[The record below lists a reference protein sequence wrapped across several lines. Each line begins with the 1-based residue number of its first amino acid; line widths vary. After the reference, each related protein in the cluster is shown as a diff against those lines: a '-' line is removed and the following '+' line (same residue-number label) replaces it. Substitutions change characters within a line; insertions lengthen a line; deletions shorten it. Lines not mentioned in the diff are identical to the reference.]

1 MKRTSTIAIT
11 AILAAIT
18 YAAINKAPVI
28 PPKTNV
34 QMSASEFHHE
44 LLKQTKLTENLQQI
58 RSSTQAS
65 PLALRHY
72 IVVFKDFSEPSTQL
86 SQTIQTQYGGQTRY
100 RFDQALKGI
109 AISIPEVASE
119 AFLNAMLRHPL
130 VNYVEEDQVIQ
141 INATQHNPSW
151 GLDRIDQRT
160 LPLNQSYQY
169 EHTGTGV
176 NLYILDTGILA
187 THQEFTGRVKKG
199 FSAISDFNGTNDCN
213 GHGTFV
219 AGLAGGTT
227 YGVAKQI
234 SLIPVR
240 VVGCSGSGLMSNMI
254 AGIDWIL
261 KNGQKPAVVNISM
274 GGPAYEP
281 LDTAIHNLSSQGFI
295 PVVAA
300 GNANTNACDLS
311 PARSANAITVAATDK
326 TDTRASYSNYGAC
339 IDIFAPGSGVS
350 SAWNRSNSSVG
361 TGNGTSMAAPHVAG
375 AAALILQ
382 QNPTATTKMVTDQI
396 LTTATPNVVKNA
408 SGSPNR
414 LLFTATA
421 FQSDNTALSNQTAQQ
436 STDILASV
444 NQLIGSTTRNWLF
457 GTWKATV
464 NIKVVDQ
471 NQKAV
476 SNATVTGEFSVGASS
491 INCITNSIGECQ
503 LNSGTL
509 SRNVTSTT
517 FNVVN
522 ITGTNLTYAAN
533 HNQVSHLTLTP

>member
-1 MKRTSTIAIT
+1 MKTKYTIAMAT
-11 AILAAIT
+11 TILAVIT
-18 YAAINKAPVI
+18 FAATHKAPVKI
-28 PPKTNV
+28 LNTDAQTN
-34 QMSASEFHHE
+34 AIEFHHE
-44 LLKQTKLTENLQQI
+44 LLKQTKLTETLQQI
-58 RSSTQAS
+58 RSTSQPT

-72 IVVFKDFSEPSTQL
+72 IVVFKDQSGQSAQL

-109 AISIPEVASE
+109 AISIPEVASQ
-119 AFLNAMLRHPL
+119 AFINAMLRHPL

-141 INATQHNPSW
+141 ISAIQSNPSW
-151 GLDRIDQRT
+151 GLDRIDQRS

-169 EHTGTGV
+169 ENTGAGV
-176 NLYILDTGILA
+176 NLYVLDTGILA

-234 SLIPVR
+234 NLIPIR

-281 LDTAIHNLSSQGFI
+281 LDTAIHNLSTQGFI
-295 PVVAA
+295 PIVAA
-300 GNANTNACDLS
+300 GNSNTNACDLS

-339 IDIFAPGSGVS
+339 VDIFAPGSGVT

-382 QNPTATTKMVTDQI
+382 RTPTATTKMVTDQI
-396 LTTATPNVVKNA
+396 LATSTPNVVKNVA
-408 SGSPNR
+408 GSSNR

-421 FQSDNTALSNQTAQQ
+421 SDSTPSNQTIQQ
-436 STDILASV
+436 STNTLASI
-444 NQLIGSTTRNWLF
+444 NQLIGATTRNWLF

-476 SNATVTGEFSVGASS
+476 SNATITGGFSVGASAIS
-491 INCITNSIGECQ
+491 CITNSIGECQ

-533 HNQVSHLTLTP
+533 HNQVSHITLTP